1 MFGLGIL
8 FNLSVSA
15 GTQVLVTGIILR
27 KKIQFYYVYDDETL
41 TKPKMQNRKL
51 LKNCKNGLQSV
62 AIELYSFS

>member
-27 KKIQFYYVYDDETL
+27 KKSNFIMF
-41 TKPKMQNRKL
+41 MMMKL
-51 LKNCKNGLQSV
+51 
-62 AIELYSFS
+62 